1 MLFYTYTHGLDT
13 RCLTNLQFC
22 GYPMIFRNFE
32 FMLTTMLTIMG
43 WSGRNIMG
51 GIANTQI
58 VELPVSSRN
67 GSYCSAK
74 IFQTIIIQAYF

>member
-1 MLFYTYTHGLDT
+1 
-13 RCLTNLQFC
+13 
-22 GYPMIFRNFE
+22 
-32 FMLTTMLTIMG
+32 MG